1 MIIGEDRAT
10 QAARQAVAHALQN
23 GASGAF
29 ALLRASDESLTRYS
43 NSAIENSTRSFEPS
57 IYLRVTVGKRLA
69 STSSSNLDD
78 ASIGAQAALA
88 VDLAHKSPE
97 MKKIPE
103 LAGPVASYP
112 RVDGYDPATAEM
124 PAEGRADLV
133 RRAVSRLKGITG
145 TKVYGNVVTGTDET
159 AIANSNGVEAYFA
172 GSVARLQ
179 VTSIAASRGAG
190 IARHAGRSMAGADPE
205 ALADA
210 SIQKASRFSA
220 FGDVPPGDYEVVLE
234 PPAAGETLFHLG
246 YLGFGGYGHL
256 QGNSCFAGQIG
267 QQVLS
272 PRVTLWDDPL
282 HSGTMCEPFDGEG
295 TPRQRLSLVQEGI
308 ICGAVYDLETAV
320 KAGAASTG
328 HGLGPEGSW
337 FSEGPFPRHLV
348 LKPGTSSRDE
358 MISHVEHGLLITSF
372 HYTRPLDPRRAVITG
387 MTRNGTFLIR
397 DGKISAMLPNLRFAV
412 SAITLLTNVR
422 EVGSDATLAGDYVCH
437 MTPSVR
443 TIGFSVTGKTEG

>member
-1 MIIGEDRAT
+1 MIIGQDKAIRA
-10 QAARQAVAHALQN
+10 AKQAVAYALKN
-23 GASGAF
+23 GAFGAF

-43 NSAIENSTRSFEPS
+43 NNAIENSTRSFEPS

-69 STSSSNLDD
+69 STSSSNFDD
-78 ASIGAQAALA
+78 ASIRSQAALTI
-88 VDLAHKSPE
+88 DLARKSPE
-97 MKKIPE
+97 MKKIPA
-103 LAGPVASYP
+103 LATSVVSYP
-112 RVDGYDPATAEM
+112 HVGGYDPATAEM

-133 RRAVSRLKGITG
+133 RRAVSRVKGITG

-179 VTSIAASRGAG
+179 VTSIASSRGAG
-190 IARHAGRSMAGADPE
+190 IARHVGRSMAGADPE

-210 SIQKASRFSA
+210 SIQKASQFSQ
-220 FGDVPPGDYEVVLE
+220 FEDVSPGDYEVVLE

-267 QQVLS
+267 EQVLS
-272 PRVTLWDDPL
+272 ARITLWDDPL
-282 HSGTMCEPFDGEG
+282 HPGTMCEPFDGEG
-295 TPRQRLSLVQEGI
+295 TPRQKLSLVQEGI
-308 ICGAVYDLETAV
+308 ICGAVYDLETAD
-320 KAGAASTG
+320 KAGASSTG

-348 LKPGTSSRDE
+348 LQPGTSSRDE
-358 MISHVEHGLLITSF
+358 LISHVEHGLLITSF
-372 HYTRPLDPRRAVITG
+372 HYTRPLDSRRAVITG

-397 DGKISAMLPNLRFAV
+397 DGKVAAMLPNLRFAV
-412 SAITLLTNVR
+412 SAITLLANVK
-422 EVGSDATLAGDYVCH
+422 EIGKDVTLAGDYVCH
-437 MTPSVR
+437 MTPSIR
-443 TIGFSVTGKTEG
+443 TSGFSVTGKTEG